1 VAVCWWWY
9 ARTAHPRAPRHT
21 PLTPRPSTLALA
33 HTPHPQP
40 PPPPQVL
47 DEIGV
52 DLSAA
57 LGTAPQKR
65 LAQQQAAQQQEATD
79 AELDD
84 LAARLATLRS

>member
-1 VAVCWWWY
+1 
-9 ARTAHPRAPRHT
+9 
-21 PLTPRPSTLALA
+21 
-33 HTPHPQP
+33 
-40 PPPPQVL
+40 VL

-65 LAQQQAAQQQEATD
+65 LAQQQAAAQQAGED
-79 AELDD
+79 AELDG